1 VLDSYENEVE
11 IKKAMM
17 GQASETALL
26 IDHTK
31 FDSSVFL
38 RFADL
43 DEIDYVI
50 TDTKPSDEWIE
61 ICKQRK
67 ITLIY

>member
-1 VLDSYENEVE
+1 MEED
-11 IKKAMM
+11 IRQKTMM
-17 GQASETALL
+17 EQASETALL

-31 FDSSVFL
+31 FDRPVFL

-43 DEIDYVI
+43 DEIDYII